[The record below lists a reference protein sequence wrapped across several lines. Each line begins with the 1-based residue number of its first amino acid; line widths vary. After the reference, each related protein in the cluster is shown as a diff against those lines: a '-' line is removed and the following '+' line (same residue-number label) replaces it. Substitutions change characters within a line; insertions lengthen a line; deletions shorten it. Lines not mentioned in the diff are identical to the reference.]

1 MLDGLIQFLKELV
14 HAIKFAVTKHLGCL
28 KNFILNHD
36 GIRIIRQRH
45 TEEKQFLSSLENRI
59 YKYMPSDIIISEGEV
74 EHAFYIILKGVV
86 RIVKGS
92 TREITITKLKAGA
105 IFGEIAVI
113 ANRKR
118 MTSVIADGD
127 VVALK
132 VDTKCID
139 TLQSS
144 IPNKLKNNFISVLVN
159 RLEAMNEQITQNA

>member
-1 MLDGLIQFLKELV
+1 M
-14 HAIKFAVTKHLGCL
+14 
-28 KNFILNHD
+28 
-36 GIRIIRQRH
+36 
-45 TEEKQFLSSLENRI
+45 
-59 YKYMPSDIIISEGEV
+59 